1 MENAHLPDGE
11 IGGKKEPHMSWG
23 VLNIF
28 GKIDHK
34 YKTEDSPPPKKKK
47 NKKKIATQV
56 RKLVKGKMSDMDQS
70 NEGGSV
76 KTHEKIGGIR

>member
-1 MENAHLPDGE
+1 MENAYLPDGE

-34 YKTEDSPPPKKKK
+34 YKTEDSQKKKE
-47 NKKKIATQV
+47 
-56 RKLVKGKMSDMDQS
+56 DS
-70 NEGGSV
+70 NTS
-76 KTHEKIGGIR
+76 